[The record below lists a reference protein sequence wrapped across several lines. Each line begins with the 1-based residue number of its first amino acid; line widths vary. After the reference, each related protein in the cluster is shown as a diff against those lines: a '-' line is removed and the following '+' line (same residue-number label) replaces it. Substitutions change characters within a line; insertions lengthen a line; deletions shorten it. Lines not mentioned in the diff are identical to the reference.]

1 VSSAMSTVFAAPA
14 AGLIVSC
21 IGGAERKR

>member
-1 VSSAMSTVFAAPA
+1 MSTVFAAPA